1 MFRYSHIS
9 PITRHNNVHYPLQ
22 DVIRDKAW
30 QKKKIKK
37 KEKERQKKRK
47 RHSTS
52 FFCLIAAVT
61 NSFPK
66 FETLVS

>member
-30 QKKKIKK
+30 QKKKIKEKGK
-37 KEKERQKKRK
+37 KEEPFL
-47 RHSTS
+47 S
-52 FFCLIAAVT
+52 V
-61 NSFPK
+61 PK
-66 FETLVS
+66 NKI

>member
-30 QKKKIKK
+30 QKKKIKEKEK
-37 KEKERQKKRK
+37 KEEPFL
-47 RHSTS
+47 S
-52 FFCLIAAVT
+52 V
-61 NSFPK
+61 PK
-66 FETLVS
+66 NKI